1 MSMTSLKRR
10 FTGDVPM
17 EKNRKQMRAAKA
29 KAEDAVLH
37 RVLCWFA
44 GGAVLELLL
53 LILRRYYNN
62 YRAGE
67 IELRLALGTA
77 VRIAAV
83 AALVCA
89 AAAAYWW
96 NGARKADKPT
106 NLPALLSFFMLGV
119 SGSCFAA
126 WLFPDAGLALA
137 IVAVPVVIVLAMI
150 FYLYQHEFFLIS
162 LQATLGILG
171 VWVCGKGNGGMYA
184 VVGYAYVAVAAV
196 LVGVAALVCRKAQAN
211 NGVVER
217 KGGQPMQLFSK
228 GCNYTFL
235 YAGAV
240 ITAAALVCAALGIAS
255 AILYSVQVAWL
266 LAMAVY
272 YTVKLM

>member
-1 MSMTSLKRR
+1 
-10 FTGDVPM
+10 M

-29 KAEDAVLH
+29 KAEEAVLH

-53 LILRRYYNN
+53 LVLNRYYNN
-62 YRAGE
+62 YLAGE
-67 IELRLALGTA
+67 IELRLVLGTA
-77 VRIAAV
+77 VRIVAV
-83 AALVCA
+83 AALACA
-89 AAAAYWW
+89 GAAAYWW
-96 NGARKADKPT
+96 NGARKAGKPAL
-106 NLPALLSFFMLGV
+106 LPALLSVFLLGV

-126 WLFPDAGLALA
+126 WAFPRDGLRLA
-137 IVAVPVVIVLAMI
+137 IVAVPVTAVLAMI
-150 FYLYQHEFFLIS
+150 FYLYQHEFFLIA
-162 LQATLGILG
+162 LQSTLGILG
-171 VWVCGKGNGGMYA
+171 VWICGKSNGGMYA
-184 VVGYAYVAVAAV
+184 MVGYAYVAVAAV

-228 GCNYTFL
+228 GCSYTFL

-240 ITAAALVCAALGIAS
+240 ITAAALICSALGIAT

>member
-1 MSMTSLKRR
+1 
-10 FTGDVPM
+10 M

-29 KAEDAVLH
+29 KAEEAVLH
-37 RVLCWFA
+37 RVLYWFA
-44 GGAVLELLL
+44 GGAVLEFLL
-53 LILRRYYNN
+53 LILNRYYNN
-62 YRAGE
+62 YLAGE
-67 IELRLALGTA
+67 IEFRIVLGTA
-77 VRIAAV
+77 VRIVAV
-83 AALVCA
+83 AALACA
-89 AAAAYWW
+89 CAAAYWW
-96 NGARKADKPT
+96 NGARKAGKPT
-106 NLPALLSFFMLGV
+106 LLPAVLSFFLLGV

-126 WLFPDAGLALA
+126 WLFPRAGLELA

-162 LQATLGILG
+162 LQSTLGILG
-171 VWVCGKGNGGMYA
+171 VWICGKGNGGMYA
-184 VVGYAYVAVAAV
+184 MVGYAYVAVAAV
-196 LVGVAALVCRKAQAN
+196 LVCVAALMCRKAQAN

-217 KGGQPMQLFSK
+217 KGGQAVRLFSK

-240 ITAAALVCAALGIAS
+240 ITAAGLICAALGIAS
-255 AILYSVQVAWL
+255 AILYAVQVAWL

>member
-1 MSMTSLKRR
+1 
-10 FTGDVPM
+10 M
-17 EKNRKQMRAAKA
+17 EKNTKQARAAKA
-29 KAEDAVLH
+29 KAEEAILN

-53 LILRRYYNN
+53 LILNRYYNN

-67 IELRLALGTA
+67 IEFRLVLGTA
-77 VRIAAV
+77 VRIVAV
-83 AALVCA
+83 AALACA

-96 NGARKADKPT
+96 NGAKKMGKAT
-106 NLPALLSFFMLGV
+106 TLPALLSFFMLGV

-126 WLFPDAGLALA
+126 WFFPKAGLELA
-137 IVAVPVVIVLAMI
+137 IVAVPVAVVLAMI

-162 LQATLGILG
+162 LQSTLGILG
-171 VWVCGKGNGGMYA
+171 VWICGKGNGGMYA
-184 VVGYAYVAVAAV
+184 VVGYAYVALAAV
-196 LVGVAALVCRKAQAN
+196 LVGVTALVCKKAQAN
-211 NGVVER
+211 DGVVER
-217 KGGQPMQLFSK
+217 KGGEPMRLFAK

-240 ITAAALVCAALGIAS
+240 VTVAALICAALSIAP

>member
-1 MSMTSLKRR
+1 
-10 FTGDVPM
+10 M
-17 EKNRKQMRAAKA
+17 EKNVKQSRAAKA
-29 KAEDAVLH
+29 KAEEAILH

-53 LILRRYYNN
+53 LILNRYYNN

-83 AALVCA
+83 AALACA
-89 AAAAYWW
+89 CAAAYWW
-96 NGARKADKPT
+96 NGARKAGKAT
-106 NLPALLSFFMLGV
+106 TLPALLSFFLLGV

-126 WLFPDAGLALA
+126 WFFPAAGLALA
-137 IVAVPVVIVLAMI
+137 IVAVPVTIVLAMI
-150 FYLYQHEFFLIS
+150 FYLYQHEFFLVA
-162 LQATLGILG
+162 LQSTLGILG
-171 VWVCGKGNGGMYA
+171 VWICGKGNGGMYA
-184 VVGYAYVAVAAV
+184 AVGYAYVAVAAV
-196 LVGVAALVCRKAQAN
+196 LVGIAALVCKKAQTN
-211 NGVVER
+211 DGVVER
-217 KGGQPMQLFSK
+217 KGGQPMRLFTK

-240 ITAAALVCAALGIAS
+240 ITAAALICAALGIAS
-255 AILYSVQVAWL
+255 AILYAVQVAWL